1 MCAPHYLHLATPV
14 GADAV
19 SILSE
24 MVSQSNV
31 RERFNTDEETWP
43 PDQPKNFTPLVLIHH
58 QGQHTMKQPTAVA
71 QLIQTGDVDEITS
84 LVSNR
89 SVPKHHP
96 KLDSHELLQE
106 VLDSSTVTKELAEIL
121 APLEQSK
128 DPQFILIEGAP
139 GIGKS
144 ILLKELAY
152 RWGNKQLLKTFKLVL
167 LISLRNPTVQ
177 QATLIKDLL
186 QLFCNKGDTRA
197 TQIATTCSDYLVQ
210 NGGKDV
216 AFLFDGFDE
225 YPKDLRENSL
235 IADILKRKVL
245 PYCALV
251 VSSRPHATVHLRKR
265 STVRV
270 DILGFTEV
278 ERNQFIQQAL
288 KEQPQ
293 SIKELT
299 QYLEDHFTISSLC
312 VVPFNMVVLL
322 FLYKQRTFLPNNSLP
337 NNSTQLYN
345 HFICLTVCRHLAK
358 YGHPLDNTITDLTS
372 LPDPCSKIIQQLSKF
387 SLEAL
392 NNNKLVFTFD
402 EIKVACPDI
411 VAIPGA
417 INGFGLL
424 QAVQHFG
431 LTGKTITFNFLHFT
445 IQEFLAAHH
454 VAGLSPNKEL
464 KILKEKFWSDIH
476 SNMFAIYISLTKGQ
490 RSSFKQFIKPP
501 LGQRLKGL
509 LTGKQVENRF
519 LEDQVKCFRLFCW
532 FSEAGD
538 KEMCRSI
545 ENAKSV
551 NGKNITIDR
560 FRNCVHY
567 VRLSPSDVECVTVFL
582 TCSSY
587 KEWKEV
593 DLMECYIQ
601 DHGVRILHR
610 GLTSCDVTITK
621 LYLEM
626 NGLTESSSS
635 AISDITISCRV
646 KELDIGWNNTVG
658 EDERLY
664 SIISDPSSMLEKLLM
679 YSTKLSSAVKLFTAL
694 SEGKK
699 LRELWIPYN
708 NITDEAC
715 VAIIMAM
722 KKNNSLVKLVMRGN
736 PISGECAQ
744 LIVQALQHNNTLQYL
759 QLPGYSDDVEER
771 IRSLAEEVNKKRESR
786 NCQVKLEVT
795 SSCS

>member
-1 MCAPHYLHLATPV
+1 MCVLHI
-14 GADAV
+14 AV

-24 MVSQSNV
+24 MVSQSNE
-31 RERFNTDEETWP
+31 RERFNPDEQTWP

-58 QGQHTMKQPTAVA
+58 QGQHTMKQATAVA
-71 QLIQTGDVDEITS
+71 QLIQTGNIDEITS
-84 LVSNR
+84 LASNR
-89 SVPKHHP
+89 SVFKHHP
-96 KLDSHELLQE
+96 KLDSHEPLQE
-106 VLDSSTVTKELAEIL
+106 VLDSSTLTKELAEIL

-186 QLFCNKGDTRA
+186 QLFCNRGDTRA
-197 TQIATTCSDYLVQ
+197 TQIATTCSDYLAQ
-210 NGGKDV
+210 NGGKDL

-225 YPKDLRENSL
+225 YPEELRENSL
-235 IADILKRKVL
+235 ITDILKRKVL

-251 VSSRPHATVHLRKR
+251 VSSRPHATVHLRER
-265 STVRV
+265 STVRA

-278 ERNQFIQQAL
+278 ERNQFIEQAL

-312 VVPFNMVVLL
+312 AVPFNMVVLL
-322 FLYKQRTFLPNNSLP
+322 FLYKQRTSLPNNSLP
-337 NNSTQLYN
+337 KNSTQLYN
-345 HFICLTVCRHLAK
+345 YFICLTICRHLAK
-358 YGHPLDNTITDLTS
+358 YGHPLDNTITDLTN

-387 SLEAL
+387 SLKAL
-392 NNNKLVFTFD
+392 NNNKLIFTFD

-411 VAIPGA
+411 AAIPGA
-417 INGFGLL
+417 INGFGLV

-431 LTGKTITFNFLHFT
+431 FTGKTMTFNFLHFT

-454 VAGLSPNKEL
+454 VAGLSPRKEL

-490 RSSFKQFIKPP
+490 RPSFKQFIKPS
-501 LGQRLKGL
+501 LGERLKGFV
-509 LTGKQVENRF
+509 TGAEKVKNRF
-519 LEDQVKCFRLFCW
+519 LEDKLKCFRLFRC
-532 FSEAGD
+532 FLEAGD

-545 ENAKSV
+545 ENTKSV
-551 NGKNITIDR
+551 NGKKIKINDPLSSSK
-560 FRNCVHY
+560 HY
-567 VRLSPSDVECVTVFL
+567 IRLSPSDVECVTVFL
-582 TCSSY
+582 TCSSH
-587 KEWKEV
+587 KEWEKL
-593 DLMECYIQ
+593 DLRQCYIQ
-601 DHGVRILHR
+601 DHGVRILLR
-610 GLTSCDVTITK
+610 GLTSCDVTITALK
-621 LYLEM
+621 LLF

-646 KELDIGWNNTVG
+646 KVLIISYNNTIG

-664 SIISDPSSMLEKLLM
+664 SIISNPSSMLEELHML
-679 YSTKLSSAVKLFTAL
+679 STKLSSSGAIKLFTAL

-699 LRELWIPYN
+699 LRTLWIADN
-708 NITDEAC
+708 DITDEAC
-715 VAIIMAM
+715 DAIIMAM
-722 KKNNSLVKLVMRGN
+722 KKNNSLVNLDMKDN

-744 LIVQALQHNNTLQYL
+744 LIVQGLQHNNTLQIL
-759 QLPGYSDDVEER
+759 RLHWYSEDVKER
-771 IRSLAEEVNKKRESR
+771 IRLSAEEVNKKRESH
-786 NCQVKLEVT
+786 NCQVKLKIT
-795 SSCS
+795 FKY

>member
-1 MCAPHYLHLATPV
+1 
-14 GADAV
+14 
-19 SILSE
+19 
-24 MVSQSNV
+24 MVSQCNV

-58 QGQHTMKQPTAVA
+58 QGQHSMKQATAVA
-71 QLIQTGDVDEITS
+71 QLIQTGDIDEITS
-84 LVSNR
+84 LASNR

-96 KLDSHELLQE
+96 KLDSHEPLQE

-152 RWGNKQLLKTFKLVL
+152 RWGNKQLLKAFKLVL
-167 LISLRNPTVQ
+167 LISLRNPTIQ
-177 QATLIKDLL
+177 QAMLIKDLL
-186 QLFCNKGDTRA
+186 QLFCNREDIRA
-197 TQIATTCSDYLVQ
+197 KQIATFCSDYLVQ
-210 NGGKDV
+210 NGGKDL
-216 AFLFDGFDE
+216 AFFFDGFDE
-225 YPKDLRENSL
+225 YPEKLRENSL

-251 VSSRPHATVHLRKR
+251 VSSRPHATVHLRER
-265 STVRV
+265 ATVRV

-322 FLYKQRTFLPNNSLP
+322 FLYKQRTSLPNNSLP

-345 HFICLTVCRHLAK
+345 YFICLTICRHLAK
-358 YGHPLDNTITDLTS
+358 YGHPLDNTITDLTN

-402 EIKVACPDI
+402 EIKAACPDI
-411 VAIPGA
+411 AAGA

-431 LTGKTITFNFLHFT
+431 LTGKTMTFNFLHFT

-454 VAGLSPNKEL
+454 VASLSPSEEL

-490 RSSFKQFIKPP
+490 RPSFKQFIQPSW
-501 LGQRLKGL
+501 GQWIKGL
-509 LTGKQVENRF
+509 LTGEQVENRF
-519 LEDQVKCFRLFCW
+519 LGDKLKCFHLFRC
-532 FSEAGD
+532 FFEAGD
-538 KEMCRSI
+538 KEMCGSI
-545 ENAKSV
+545 ENAKSLNLNTKTV
-551 NGKNITIDR
+551 MINDYRDKQYT
-560 FRNCVHY
+560 
-567 VRLSPSDVECVTVFL
+567 RLSPSDVECVTVFL
-582 TCSSY
+582 TCSSH
-587 KEWKEV
+587 KKWEELNLWQ
-593 DLMECYIQ
+593 CYIQ
-601 DHGVRILHR
+601 DRGVHILHH
-610 GLTSCDVTITK
+610 GLTSCDVTITT
-621 LYLEM
+621 LMLRY

-646 KELDIGWNNTVG
+646 KILDISNNDTVG

-664 SIISDPSSMLEKLLM
+664 SIISDPSSMLEELRM
-679 YSTKLSSAVKLFTAL
+679 YSTKLSSSAAIKLFTAL

-699 LRELWIPYN
+699 LRVLGIAYN
-708 NITDEAC
+708 DITDEAC
-715 VAIIMAM
+715 DAIIMAM
-722 KKNNSLVKLVMRGN
+722 KKNTSLVELRMFDN

-744 LIVQALQHNNTLQYL
+744 LIVQALQHNNTLQRL
-759 QLPGYSDDVEER
+759 ILPKYSDGVKER
-771 IRSLAEEVNKKRESR
+771 IRLSAEEVNKKRESR
-786 NCQVKLEVT
+786 NCQVKLVIIFW
-795 SSCS
+795 

>member
-14 GADAV
+14 GVDTV

-24 MVSQSNV
+24 MVRQCNV
-31 RERFNTDEETWP
+31 REWFNADEETWP
-43 PDQPKNFTPLVLIHH
+43 PDQPKNFTPPLLIHH
-58 QGQHTMKQPTAVA
+58 QGQHTMKQATAMA
-71 QLIQTGDVDEITS
+71 QLIQTGDIDEITS
-84 LVSNR
+84 LASNR
-89 SVPKHHP
+89 SVSKHHP
-96 KLDSHELLQE
+96 KLDSYEQ

-128 DPQFILIEGAP
+128 DPQFILIEGTP

-144 ILLKELAY
+144 ILLREIAY
-152 RWGNKQLLKTFKLVL
+152 RWGNKQLLKIFKLVL
-167 LISLRNPTVQ
+167 LVSLRNPIVQ
-177 QATLIKDLL
+177 QAMLIKDLL
-186 QLFCNKGDTRA
+186 QLFCNRGDTRA

-210 NGGKDV
+210 NGGKDL

-225 YPKDLRENSL
+225 YPEDLRENSL

-251 VSSRPHATVHLRKR
+251 VSSRPHATVHLREQA
-265 STVRV
+265 TVRV

-322 FLYKQRTFLPNNSLP
+322 FLYKQRTFLPNNSA
-337 NNSTQLYN
+337 QLYS
-345 HFICLTVCRHLAK
+345 HFVCLTICRHLAK
-358 YGHPLDNTITDLTS
+358 YGHPLDNTITDLTN
-372 LPDPCSKIIQQLSKF
+372 LPDPYSKIIQQLSKF

-392 NNNKLVFTFD
+392 DNNKLVFTFD

-411 VAIPGA
+411 AAIPGA

-431 LTGKTITFNFLHFT
+431 LTGKTMTFNFLHFT

-454 VAGLSPNKEL
+454 VASLSPNKEL
-464 KILKEKFWSDIH
+464 KMLKEKFWSDIH

-490 RSSFKQFIKPP
+490 RPSFKQFIKPS
-501 LGQRLKGL
+501 LGQRFKGFIA
-509 LTGKQVENRF
+509 GEQVEYRF
-519 LEDQVKCFRLFCW
+519 LEDKVKCLRLYRSF
-532 FSEAGD
+532 FEACD

-545 ENAKSV
+545 ENAKTFTS
-551 NGKNITIDR
+551 KIIYICNI
-560 FRNCVHY
+560 
-567 VRLSPSDVECVTVFL
+567 RLSPSDVECVTVFL
-582 TCSSY
+582 THSSH
-587 KEWKEV
+587 KEWER
-593 DLMECYIQ
+593 LNLSFCYIQ
-601 DHGVRILHR
+601 DYGVHILHR
-610 GLTSCDVTITK
+610 GLTSCDVAITE
-621 LYLEM
+621 LVLWR
-626 NGLTESSSS
+626 NGLTQSSSS
-635 AISDITISCRV
+635 AISDITIRCRV
-646 KELDIGWNNTVG
+646 KKLDTNDNNTVG

-664 SIISDPSSMLEKLLM
+664 SIISNPSSMLEELYM
-679 YSTKLSSAVKLFTAL
+679 RCTKLSSSGAIKLFTAL

-699 LRELWIPYN
+699 LRVLDIAYN
-708 NITDEAC
+708 DITDEAC
-715 VAIIMAM
+715 GAIIMAM
-722 KKNNSLVKLVMRGN
+722 NKNSLVRLYMHHN

-744 LIVQALQHNNTLQYL
+744 QVVQALQVNNTLQDLYL
-759 QLPGYSDDVEER
+759 SSYSYDVKER
-771 IRSLAEEVNKKRESR
+771 IRLSTEEVNQKRRSH
-786 NCQVKLEVT
+786 NCQVKLWT
-795 SSCS
+795 LFY

>member
-1 MCAPHYLHLATPV
+1 MCAPHYLHLAIPV
-14 GADAV
+14 GAV

-58 QGQHTMKQPTAVA
+58 QGQHNMKQTTAVA

-84 LVSNR
+84 LASNR

-96 KLDSHELLQE
+96 KLDSHEPLQE

-128 DPQFILIEGAP
+128 NPQFILIEGAP

-177 QATLIKDLL
+177 EATLIKDLL
-186 QLFCNKGDTRA
+186 QLFCNRGDTRA

-210 NGGKDV
+210 NGGKDLG
-216 AFLFDGFDE
+216 FLFDGFDE
-225 YPKDLRENSL
+225 YPEKLRKNSL

-251 VSSRPHATVHLRKR
+251 VSSRPHATVHLRER

-278 ERNQFIQQAL
+278 ERNQFIEQAL

-312 VVPFNMVVLL
+312 AVPFNMVVLL
-322 FLYKQRTFLPNNSLP
+322 FLYKQRTSLPNNSLP

-345 HFICLTVCRHLAK
+345 HFICLTICRHLAK
-358 YGHPLDNTITDLTS
+358 YGHPLDNTITDLTN

-387 SLEAL
+387 SMKAL

-402 EIKVACPDI
+402 EIKAACPDI
-411 VAIPGA
+411 VSIPRA

-431 LTGKTITFNFLHFT
+431 LTGKTMTFNFLHFT

-454 VAGLSPNKEL
+454 VAGLSPRKEL

-490 RSSFKQFIKPP
+490 RPSFKQFIKPS
-501 LGQRLKGL
+501 LLQRLKGF
-509 LTGKQVENRF
+509 LTGAEQVENRF
-519 LEDQVKCFRLFCW
+519 LEDQVKCFRLFRC
-532 FSEAGD
+532 FLEAGD
-538 KEMCRSI
+538 KELCRSI

-551 NGKNITIDR
+551 NFNSKTINLSD
-560 FRNCVHY
+560 NT
-567 VRLSPSDVECVTVFL
+567 LSPSDVECVTVFL
-582 TCSSY
+582 TCSSH
-587 KEWKEV
+587 KEWEKLE
-593 DLMECYIQ
+593 LWKCYIQ
-601 DHGVRILHR
+601 DHGVHILHR
-610 GLTSCDVTITK
+610 GLISCDVIITT
-621 LYLEM
+621 LWLHN

-646 KELDIGWNNTVG
+646 KKLSISYNNTVG

-664 SIISDPSSMLEKLLM
+664 SIIYNPSSMLEELYML
-679 YSTKLSSAVKLFTAL
+679 SIKLSSSGAIKLFTAL

-699 LRELWIPYN
+699 LRILDIARN
-708 NITDEAC
+708 DITDEAC
-715 VAIIMAM
+715 DAIIMAM
-722 KKNNSLVKLVMRGN
+722 KKNNSLVELDMYGN
-736 PISGECAQ
+736 PISRECAQ
-744 LIVQALQHNNTLQYL
+744 LIVQALQHNNTLQDL
-759 QLPGYSDDVEER
+759 RLPWYSDDVKKR
-771 IRSLAEEVNKKRESR
+771 IRLSAEEVNKKRESR
-786 NCQVKLEVT
+786 NCQVKLDIT
-795 SSCS
+795 FWF

>member
-1 MCAPHYLHLATPV
+1 MYSTLATPSLYV

-24 MVSQSNV
+24 TVSQCNV

-58 QGQHTMKQPTAVA
+58 QGLHTMKQATGMA

-84 LVSNR
+84 LASNR

-96 KLDSHELLQE
+96 KLDSHKPLQE

-128 DPQFILIEGAP
+128 EPQFILIEGAP

-144 ILLKELAY
+144 MLLKELAY

-167 LISLRNPTVQ
+167 LVILRNPAVQ
-177 QATLIKDLL
+177 KITSIKDLL
-186 QLFCNKGDTRA
+186 QLFCKRGDTRA
-197 TQIATTCSDYLVQ
+197 TQIAFTCSDYLVQ
-210 NGGKDV
+210 NDGKEL

-225 YPKDLRENSL
+225 YPEVLQKNSL

-245 PYCALV
+245 PSCALV
-251 VSSRPHATVHLRKR
+251 VSSRPHATVHLRER
-265 STVRV
+265 ATVRV

-322 FLYKQRTFLPNNSLP
+322 FLYKQRSFLP

-345 HFICLTVCRHLAK
+345 HFICLTICRHLAR
-358 YGHPLDNTITDLTS
+358 YGHPLDNSITDLTN
-372 LPDPCSKIIQQLSKF
+372 LPDPCSKIIQQLSKL

-392 NNNKLVFTFD
+392 NNNTLVFTFD

-411 VAIPGA
+411 ATIPGA

-431 LTGKTITFNFLHFT
+431 LTGKTMTFNFLHFT

-454 VAGLSPNKEL
+454 VASASPSDEL
-464 KILKEKFWSDIH
+464 KILKDRFWSDIH
-476 SNMFAIYISLTKGQ
+476 SNMFTIYISLTKGQ
-490 RSSFKQFIKPP
+490 HPSFKQFIKPS
-501 LGQRLKGL
+501 LVQRVKGF
-509 LTGKQVENRF
+509 LTGEQVENRF
-519 LEDQVKCFRLFCW
+519 LKDRVKCFRLFRC
-532 FSEAGD
+532 FFEASD
-538 KEMCRSI
+538 SEMCRCI
-545 ENAKSV
+545 ENAK
-551 NGKNITIDR
+551 TLH
-560 FRNCVHY
+560 FRSKKINLSLNT
-567 VRLSPSDVECVTVFL
+567 LSPSDVECVTVFL
-582 TCSSY
+582 TCSSC
-587 KEWKEV
+587 KDWKE
-593 DLMECYIQ
+593 LELWNCYIQ
-601 DHGVRILHR
+601 DYGLHILHR
-610 GLTSCDVTITK
+610 GLKSCNVTITT
-621 LYLEM
+621 LGLLN

-635 AISDITISCRV
+635 AISDITIRCRV
-646 KELDIGWNNTVG
+646 KKLFIAHNYILG
-658 EDERLY
+658 EEERLY
-664 SIISDPSSMLEKLLM
+664 SILCDPSSMLEELYM
-679 YSTKLSSAVKLFTAL
+679 SFTKLSSNGAIKLLTAL

-699 LRELWIPYN
+699 LSVLDIADN
-708 NITDEAC
+708 DITDEAC
-715 VAIIMAM
+715 DAIITAM
-722 KKNNSLVKLVMRGN
+722 NKNISLIRLDIDHN
-736 PISGECAQ
+736 PVSGECAH
-744 LIVQALQHNNTLQYL
+744 LIVQALQHNTTLQLLYL
-759 QLPGYSDDVEER
+759 PCYSDDVKER
-771 IRSLAEEVNKKRESR
+771 IKSSAEEVNKKRE
-786 NCQVKLEVT
+786 NHDQVKLEIRFFN
-795 SSCS
+795 

>member
-1 MCAPHYLHLATPV
+1 
-14 GADAV
+14 
-19 SILSE
+19 
-24 MVSQSNV
+24 MVSQCNI
-31 RERFNTDEETWP
+31 REHFNTDEETWP

-58 QGQHTMKQPTAVA
+58 QGQHSMKQATAVA
-71 QLIQTGDVDEITS
+71 QVIQTGNIDEITS
-84 LVSNR
+84 LASDR

-96 KLDSHELLQE
+96 KLDSHEPLQA
-106 VLDSSTVTKELAEIL
+106 VLDSSTITKELGEIL

-167 LISLRNPTVQ
+167 LVCLRNPTVQ

-186 QLFCNKGDTRA
+186 QLFCNREDTRA
-197 TQIATTCSDYLVQ
+197 TQIATTSSDYLVQ

-216 AFLFDGFDE
+216 VFLFDGFDE
-225 YPKDLRENSL
+225 FPEELRKSSL
-235 IADILKRKVL
+235 IVDILKRKVL

-251 VSSRPHATVHLRKR
+251 VSSRPHATVHLRER
-265 STVRV
+265 ATVRV

-322 FLYKQRTFLPNNSLP
+322 FLYKQRTSLPNNSLP
-337 NNSTQLYN
+337 DNSTQLYN
-345 HFICLTVCRHLAK
+345 YFICLTLRRHLAK
-358 YGHPLDNTITDLTS
+358 YGYPIDNTITDLTN

-392 NNNKLVFTFD
+392 NNNKLVFTLD
-402 EIKVACPDI
+402 EVKVASPDI
-411 VAIPGA
+411 ATVPGA

-424 QAVQHFG
+424 QAVQHFSIHG
-431 LTGKTITFNFLHFT
+431 EIMTFNFLHFT

-454 VAGLSPNKEL
+454 VANLSPSKEL
-464 KILKEKFWSDIH
+464 KILKEKFWSDVH

-490 RSSFKQFIKPP
+490 RPSFKQFIQPSW
-501 LGQRLKGL
+501 GQWIRGVI
-509 LTGKQVENRF
+509 TGEKVMNRF
-519 LEDQVKCFRLFCW
+519 LENKLKCFRLFRC
-532 FSEAGD
+532 FFEAGD

-545 ENAKSV
+545 ENANSKT
-551 NGKNITIDR
+551 IT
-560 FRNCVHY
+560 FNTGTFFWKQY
-567 VRLSPSDVECVTVFL
+567 TRLSPSDVECVTVFL
-582 TCSSY
+582 TCSSH
-587 KEWKEV
+587 KEWEEL
-593 DLMECYIQ
+593 DIWRCFIQ
-601 DHGVRILHR
+601 DHGVHILHH
-610 GLTSCDVTITK
+610 GLTSCDVTIKT
-621 LYLEM
+621 LMLDS

-635 AISDITISCRV
+635 SISGIAISCRV
-646 KELDIGWNNTVG
+646 KILNISRNSTIG

-664 SIISDPSSMLEKLLM
+664 SIISDPSSMLEKLYM
-679 YSTKLSSAVKLFTAL
+679 HYTKLSSSAAIKLFTAL

-699 LRELWIPYN
+699 LKVL
-708 NITDEAC
+708 NISVNKIADEAC
-715 VAIIMAM
+715 DAIIMAM
-722 KKNNSLVKLVMRGN
+722 KKNTSLVELYMWGN

-744 LIVQALQHNNTLQYL
+744 LIVQALQHNNTLQKL
-759 QLPGYSDDVEER
+759 WFPSYSDGVQKR
-771 IRSLAEEVNKKRESR
+771 IRLSAEEINKKRKNH
-786 NCQVKLEVT
+786 NCQVKLEIT
-795 SSCS
+795 YGNW